1 MRVLIYGFSGKILG
15 GIETFILNMNEHMSS
30 DTVFD
35 YIIDGDT
42 CVYRDR
48 IERRGGRILFVPGVR
63 KHPLGYVSTFR
74 KILKEQKRQG
84 TYILYIQ
91 LFSMA
96 NMLPAFLGK
105 MLGYKVILHA
115 HNNGLQSK
123 SKIYEYIHLAGKHLS
138 KKVRFVRFTNSQLSS
153 DFMFGKGVDSTLIYN
168 AIDTDKFSFHKE
180 WRSDARQEV
189 NCTDKTVVG
198 FVGRFFSPKN
208 PLFMLRVFA
217 EYKHLNPD
225 SMLWIVGEG
234 DMKDDM
240 LALANELGISN
251 SIYWWGRRNDV
262 NRLMCGMDMLLQPSN
277 FEGLGIVLVEAQA
290 TGLPVVTSVD
300 VVPEE
305 AKASDHFYTVSLN
318 DAPKHW
324 AEVCHEALFSN
335 ASNNRYAKK
344 IIEEYDINKQALGLE
359 KEIHRTL
366 K

>member
-15 GIETFILNMNEHMSS
+15 GIETFILNMNEHMSG

-42 CVYRDR
+42 CVYRDS
-48 IERRGGRILFVPGVR
+48 IERRGGRILFVRGVR
-63 KHPLGYVSTFR
+63 KNPLGYVSTFR

-84 TYILYIQ
+84 TNILYIQ

-105 MLGYKVILHA
+105 ILGYKVILHA

-123 SKIYEYIHLAGKHLS
+123 SKLYEFIHLAGKYLS
-138 KKVRFVRFTNSQLSS
+138 KKVGFVRFTNSQLSS
-153 DFMFGKGVDSTLIYN
+153 DFMFGKGVYSTLIYN
-168 AIDTDKFSFHKE
+168 AIDTDKFSFLKE
-180 WRSDARQEV
+180 WRDATRQEA

-217 EYKHLNPD
+217 EYKRLNPD

-262 NRLMCGMDMLLQPSN
+262 NRLMCGMDLLLQPSI

-290 TGLPVVTSVD
+290 TGLAVVTSAD
-300 VVPEE
+300 VVPDE
-305 AKASDHFYTVSLN
+305 AKASDHFHKVSLN
-318 DAPKHW
+318 AEPKCW
-324 AEVCHEALFSN
+324 AELCHEVLLNSTSDNRFSN
-335 ASNNRYAKK
+335 R
-344 IIEEYDINKQALGLE
+344 IIEEYDINKQALVLE
-359 KEIHRTL
+359 KEIRQTL
-366 K
+366 E